1 MGITSYEFLCSFAV
15 VLLLYYLI
23 PKRIQWIF
31 LFLVSILYFLT
42 AGAPWLLLYPAV
54 SVTTV
59 YAGALYID
67 GVKEQKKKKAALSL
81 IVVFC
86 LLLLVVLKYSNFC
99 LYTYN
104 AFAMRLFPGANLLST
119 VQLPVPLGISF
130 YTLALLGYL
139 FDVYYEIGKPQRNF
153 LKFALFGFYFPVIV
167 SGPILRYRDME
178 EQLYAPHK
186 ANYKQITYGLQR
198 MTWGFFKKLVI
209 AERLALIVETVFGDY
224 RTYSGFYIPLTTICF
239 AFQLYADFSGGMDIV
254 IGLSETL
261 GIRIAENFRT
271 PYFSRSIQEFWRRW
285 HITLG
290 EWLKDYLFYPLL
302 RTKAFERL
310 QEACRKRLGKKT
322 GKRIATFVPMFLLW
336 FAVGMWHGGAWK
348 FIIGSGLLHWCYIVG
363 GELLTPLWNR
373 MKALCHMSGDSLFLK
388 GWQQLRTFLLVCAGF
403 LFFRAESFSEGCRMY
418 AAMFSGWNLNI
429 LWDGSLLNM
438 GLDVPDTI
446 LTVLSLI
453 ILLIVSIL
461 QQKEGL
467 RDRIARRNIVIRWV
481 IWYALLF
488 SVILFGYYGPGY
500 SAAEFIYQGF

>member
-1 MGITSYEFLCSFAV
+1 MGITSFSFLCFFAG
-15 VLLLYYLI
+15 VLALYYLI
-23 PKRIQWIF
+23 PKRVQWMF
-31 LFLVSILYFLT
+31 LLLISILYFLT
-42 AGAPWLLLYPAV
+42 AGEPWLLLYPAAAI
-54 SVTTV
+54 TTV

-67 GVKEQKKKKAALSL
+67 GVKDQKKKKVALSL
-81 IVVFC
+81 VVVFC
-86 LLLLVVLKYSNFC
+86 LFLLMILKYCNFGI
-99 LYTYN
+99 YTYN
-104 AFAMRLFPGANLLST
+104 ALAMRLFPGGILLST
-119 VQLPVPLGISF
+119 MQLPAPLGISF

-178 EQLYAPHK
+178 EQLYSPHK
-186 ANYKQITYGLQR
+186 IDYKQITYGLQR
-198 MTWGFFKKLVI
+198 MAWGFFKKLVI
-209 AERLALIVETVFGDY
+209 AERFALVVETVFGDY
-224 RTYSGFYIPLTTICF
+224 RTYSGFYIPLAAICF
-239 AFQLYADFSGGMDIV
+239 AFQLYADFSGGMDIA
-254 IGLSETL
+254 IGLSEAL
-261 GIRIAENFRT
+261 GIRVAENFRT

-302 RTKAFERL
+302 RTKLFGQL
-310 QEACRKRLGKKT
+310 QEVCRKRFGKKT
-322 GKRIATFVPMFLLW
+322 GKQIAIFVPMFLLW

-363 GELLTPLWNR
+363 GELLTPLWDR
-373 MKALCHMSGDSLFLK
+373 MKTLCHMSGDNSFLK

-403 LFFRAESFSEGCRMY
+403 VFFRAESFSEGCHMY
-418 AAMFSGWNLNI
+418 TAMLSKWNLHI

-438 GLDVPDTI
+438 GLDIPDI
-446 LTVLSLI
+446 LVLVCAWLI
-453 ILLIVSIL
+453 LVIVSIL

-467 RDRIARRNIVIRWV
+467 RNRIVRRNIVVRWI

-488 SVILFGYYGPGY
+488 SVILFGYYGPDY